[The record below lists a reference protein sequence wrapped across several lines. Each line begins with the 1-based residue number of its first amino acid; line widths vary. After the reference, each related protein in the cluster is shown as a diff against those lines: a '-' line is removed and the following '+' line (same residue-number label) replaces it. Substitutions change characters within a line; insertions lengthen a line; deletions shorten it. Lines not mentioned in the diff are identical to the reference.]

1 MNKQRVPTDANDAV
15 ASTSVPA
22 DHALDALVTGRRTF
36 SRVKLI
42 WRDALIDVDSFD
54 LPETAQ
60 LRADSVAQ
68 AFAYGLESYLY
79 SCPPSQS
86 IQLAGELI
94 RGLLYEWMIREIP
107 YEESMIR
114 EIPDGEPMILEIPY
128 EPEPLLPMT
137 QHATRSRVLHTADRA
152 RKTRAVGRPRPPA
165 QKGAF
170 KPKKRGKTSQQ

>member
-1 MNKQRVPTDANDAV
+1 MNKQRVPTNANSAV
-15 ASTSVPA
+15 ASTSVPP
-22 DHALDALVTGRRTF
+22 DRALDAFVTGRRTF

-94 RGLLYEWMIREIP
+94 RGLLYEWMIREVP

-114 EIPDGEPMILEIPY
+114 EIPDGEPMILEIPS

-152 RKTRAVGRPRPPA
+152 RKTRAVGRPRRPA
-165 QKGAF
+165 PKGAVT
-170 KPKKRGKTSQQ
+170 PKKRGKTSQQ